1 MIRKIIHK
9 LKDYYR
15 HSSSN
20 RYSNYL
26 RKRGVTVGEGT
37 IFYHPRTAN
46 VDVTRPSLVTIG
58 SNCLFNRNFTIIT
71 HDWVTGVFIGANM
84 EYLPSSGRVTIGNN
98 VHFAHNCMVL
108 KGVTIGDNC
117 FIGANSLVT
126 KDIPSNS
133 VAVGM
138 PCKVVCSLEEYYKKR
153 QNQCIP
159 EALDYARSI
168 QERYGRRPTTLDFWD
183 EFPLFVDGDKIDQYP
198 ELSEIIKKHC
208 GPTYENY
215 VKCHKATFSDFDA
228 FLKASGIE

>member
-1 MIRKIIHK
+1 MIKKFINK
-9 LKDYYR
+9 LINIYY
-15 HSSSN
+15 HSSSE
-20 RYSNYL
+20 RYSDYL
-26 RKRGVTVGEGT
+26 RKRGVIVGEGT
-37 IFYHPRTAN
+37 IFMYPNASL

-58 SNCLFNRNFTIIT
+58 SNCLFNKDFTLLS
-71 HDWVTGVFIGANM
+71 HDWVTGTFIGANM
-84 EYLPSSGRVTIGNN
+84 EYLPSSGRITIGNN

-133 VAVGM
+133 IAVGM

-153 QNQCIP
+153 QDQCIP

-168 QERYGRRPTTLDFWD
+168 QERYGRRPIPSDFWD

-198 ELSEIIKKHC
+198 ELSEIIKKQC
-208 GPTYENY
+208 GPIYDNY
-215 VKCHKATFSDFDA
+215 IECHKAHFSDFEA
-228 FLKASGIE
+228 FLKAAGIE